1 MADALKLPRRSRI
14 LRKAKDESLVVVFG
28 KKGDQSIFTVAD
40 HLLEPTVVSAERAV
54 PLFAATKDEKSFEVQ
69 DRFAPVFNKAKEK
82 LFAKNPLPTIKG
94 RRQDAIKN
102 LMAIKDALPA
112 SESYCSDL
120 IKVIKEF
127 DDVSEGT
134 LKDIVQIDMRNI
146 EFTYK
151 QLQEFVPVQFI
162 RNVIDRAH
170 RADEGKELI
179 LLAEEHEV

>member
-1 MADALKLPRRSRI
+1 
-14 LRKAKDESLVVVFG
+14 
-28 KKGDQSIFTVAD
+28 
-40 HLLEPTVVSAERAV
+40 VSAERAI
-54 PLFAATKDEKSFEVQ
+54 PLFAATKDEQSFEVQ
-69 DRFAPVFNKAKEK
+69 DKFAPVFNKAKEK
-82 LFAKNPLPTIKG
+82 LFAKNPLPLIKG

-102 LMAIKDALPA
+102 LMAIKEALPA

-146 EFTYK
+146 EYTYK
-151 QLQEFVPVQFI
+151 QLLELVPVQFI

-170 RADEGKELI
+170 RADEGRELL
-179 LLAEEHEV
+179 LLAEEHAK